1 MELTQRQVWNTL
13 RSLVTEN
20 NNELRRVYSSA
31 VAARFHARNS
41 RCGTY
46 EINTQAIKQRQIG
59 EGLKVIYQKMGDK
72 LIGDD
77 FESKDYYHHLLNEG
91 KNWYDKLSSAD
102 LFQLYIL
109 QNKVLTGVST
119 LSEVTSTS
127 VSQVIIGVK
136 TGKYFTSGI
145 DFTGKPP
152 KVPADA
158 ENFNISDPENIEQV
172 LITATQNAYDRY
184 LRRRGE
190 EPELISPEDVSR
202 VNYGK
207 FSGRVAQTYFNSYQA
222 EIDRMHEEAVLNRPD
237 KMVGVDKDM
246 FPVFERV
253 DSQGNVTYYTYVNDN
268 FFGQVFG
275 EDDEGREIYIGDFG
289 VEEIVPTDET
299 EDEDF
304 VFEKPQTPLKK
315 PDVAIK
321 PKTEGTEFE
330 QLNIFI
336 K

>member
-1 MELTQRQVWNTL
+1 MELTQRQIWKTL

-20 NNELRRVYSSA
+20 NNEIKRVYSSA
-31 VAARFHARNS
+31 VAARFYARNS
-41 RCGTY
+41 RCATY
-46 EINTQAIKQRQIG
+46 EINTQAIKQKQIG
-59 EGLKVIYQKMGDK
+59 EGLKIIYQKMGDK

-77 FESKDYYHHLLNEG
+77 FESKDYYHQLLNEG

-119 LSEVTSTS
+119 LREVTTSS
-127 VSQVIIGVK
+127 VSQVIA
-136 TGKYFTSGI
+136 TTRMGKYFTSGI
-145 DFTGKPP
+145 DFSGKPA
-152 KVPADA
+152 KVTADQ
-158 ENFNISDPENIEQV
+158 EDFDITDPENIEQV
-172 LITATQNAYDRY
+172 LITATQNAYNRY
-184 LRRRGE
+184 LRKRGE

-202 VNYGK
+202 TNFGR
-207 FSGRVAQTYFNSYQA
+207 FSGRVAQTYFKSYQA

-253 DSQGNVTYYTYVNDN
+253 DAQGNVSYYTYVNDN
-268 FFGQVFG
+268 FSGQVFG
-275 EDDEGREIYIGDFG
+275 EDEQGREIFIGEFG
-289 VEEIVPTDET
+289 VEENIPTDET

-304 VFEKPQTPLKK
+304 VFVNPQMPFKK
-315 PDVAIK
+315 PDVAVK
-321 PKTEGTEFE
+321 PVTEGTDFT
-330 QLNIFI
+330 QLNILV

>member
-59 EGLKVIYQKMGDK
+59 EGLKIIYQKMGDK

-77 FESKDYYHHLLNEG
+77 FASKDYYHQLLNEG

-119 LSEVTSTS
+119 LQEVTTNS
-127 VSQVIIGVK
+127 VSQVIIGAR

-152 KVPADA
+152 KVAADK
-158 ENFNISDPENIEQV
+158 EYFDVSDPENIEQV
-172 LITATQNAYDRY
+172 LIIATQNAYDRY
-184 LRRRGE
+184 LRKKGE
-190 EPELISPEDVSR
+190 EPEPISPEDVGR

-207 FSGRVAQTYFNSYQA
+207 FSGRVAQKYFTSYQA
-222 EIDRMHEEAVLNRPD
+222 EMDRLHEESAAVRSD
-237 KMVGVDKDM
+237 KMVGFDADC

-253 DSQGNVTYYTYVNDN
+253 DAKGNVSYYTYVNDN
-268 FFGQVFG
+268 FSGQVFG
-275 EDDEGREIYIGDFG
+275 EDDEGREIFVGEFG
-289 VEEIVPTDET
+289 VEDSAPTDET
-299 EDEDF
+299 EEDDF
-304 VFEKPQTPLKK
+304 IMPNPHTSLKK
-315 PDVAIK
+315 PSVG
-321 PKTEGTEFE
+321 PEPVTEGTEIV
-330 QLNIFI
+330 QLDLLI